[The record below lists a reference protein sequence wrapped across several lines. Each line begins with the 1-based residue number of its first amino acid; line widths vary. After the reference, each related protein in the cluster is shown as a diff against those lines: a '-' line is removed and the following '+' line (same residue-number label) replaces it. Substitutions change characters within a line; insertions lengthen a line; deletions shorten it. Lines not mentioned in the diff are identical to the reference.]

1 MNAIYLGN
9 SIAVSAFG
17 MILSAAFCDIRW
29 TRQKRLLMTGG
40 MAVLL
45 LFQGFIY
52 FFINAEI
59 VEYIYPLI
67 THFPLTVILC
77 LFSGK
82 VLWPTVSVLTA
93 YLCCQIR
100 RWQALLAITIF
111 AGGPAMQNTIELV
124 MTIPILLILLR
135 FVAPSVRSISHNTL
149 SVQIK
154 FGLVP
159 ALYYGFDYLTRI
171 YTKLLLEGVLAAV
184 EFMPFVCSVTYLVFV
199 VHASAEGRMCSQ
211 LEQIQE
217 ILNRQVA
224 QAVREIR
231 ALRESQQKTRA
242 YRHDLHHHMQYI
254 LSCIENERYEQ
265 AQGYI
270 REICLEIESSQV
282 IAFCENEAANL
293 TFSAFAGYA
302 RDSGVP
308 IKIQAALPQSI
319 AIPDSDLCVLLSNAL
334 ENALHACQKLAEKG
348 FPGTIEVSAY
358 EKKGKVFLQVVNSCD
373 ADIPFEHGLPVTSN
387 PGHGIGVRS
396 ICAIVEKYGGIYS
409 FAVKD
414 DKFILRLSFKGAGDS
429 ARFPVDS

>member
-1 MNAIYLGN
+1 MNAVYLGN

-17 MILSAAFCDIRW
+17 MILSAAFCDICW
-29 TRQKRLLMTGG
+29 TRFKKLLLTGG

-45 LFQGFIY
+45 LIQGIIY
-52 FFINAEI
+52 FFINAKI

-67 THFPLTVILC
+67 THFPLMVILC
-77 LFSGK
+77 FLSGK
-82 VLWPTVSVLTA
+82 ILWPAISVLTA

-100 RWQALLAITIF
+100 RWLALLAITIF
-111 AGGPAMQNTIELV
+111 AGGPVMQNTIEFV
-124 MTIPILLILLR
+124 MTIPILLILLQ
-135 FVAPSVRSISHNTL
+135 FAAPSVRSISNNAL
-149 SVQIK
+149 SVQIQ

-184 EFMPFVCSVTYLVFV
+184 EFMPFVCSVAYLVFV
-199 VHASAEGRMCSQ
+199 VRASEEGRMRSQ

-217 ILNRQVA
+217 VLNLQVA

-231 ALRESQQKTRA
+231 ALRESWQKTRA
-242 YRHDLHHHMQYI
+242 YRHDLRHHMQYL

-270 REICLEIESSQV
+270 REICLEIESNQV
-282 IAFCENEAANL
+282 ITFCENEAANL
-293 TFSAFAGYA
+293 IFSAFAGRA

-308 IKIQAALPQSI
+308 IKIQAALPQNI
-319 AIPDSDLCVLLSNAL
+319 AISESDLCVLLSNAL
-334 ENALHACQKLAEKG
+334 ENALHACQKRVEKG
-348 FPGTIEVSAY
+348 LPGTMEVSAY
-358 EKKGKVFLQVVNSCD
+358 EKKGKFFLQIVNSCD
-373 ADIPFEHGLPVTSN
+373 ADIPFEHGIPVTSY
-387 PGHGIGVRS
+387 PGHGIGVWS

-414 DKFILRLSFKGAGDS
+414 DKFILRLSFKAAGDS